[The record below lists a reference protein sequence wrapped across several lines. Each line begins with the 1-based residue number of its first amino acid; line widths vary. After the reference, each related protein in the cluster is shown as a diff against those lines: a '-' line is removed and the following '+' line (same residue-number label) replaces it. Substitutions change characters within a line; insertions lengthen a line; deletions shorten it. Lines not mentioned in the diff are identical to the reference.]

1 MSTDTNTGAAVGPLL
16 PILATVGW
24 ILVGLVLCVPAM
36 FSPMLFDSGGSFWA
50 LLIVFGLVSSLLLCA
65 LSVIGGWI
73 AWAVTRQRRGGGAL
87 VLRGVFYLLP
97 LLGLATAAIGIAGIE
112 LVCAGSMNCTP

>member
-1 MSTDTNTGAAVGPLL
+1 MSDSASESAVGPLL
-16 PILATVGW
+16 PIIATIGW
-24 ILVGLVLCVPAM
+24 LLVGLVLCVPAM

-73 AWAVTRQRRGGGAL
+73 TWAVTRQRRGGGSR
-87 VLRGVFYLLP
+87 VLRGALYLIP
-97 LLGLATAAIGIAGIE
+97 VLGLATAAIGIAGIE
-112 LVCAGSMNCTP
+112 LVCAGSLNCTP